1 MNYHS
6 LVLLS
11 ALTPAAIAAK
21 FLNSKWDV
29 TEGQWFTLRFD
40 GCDVSDSLCL
50 LALWRSPHTTEDFIQ
65 AVNPL
70 AGTEQNTSI
79 EVQLVGVPTGT
90 YFFGLEQLKSLV
102 RSPTF
107 LYVSSNDPAGPI
119 PLLAN
124 TRLPLTETTSTRTST
139 GTLSSSDTPTINE
152 STLTAS
158 LTTPAPSTAQA
169 PSSTAAAAITATP
182 TEAITTPDGQGS
194 PQLSSGAKAG
204 IAVGCVA
211 AVVIALALAILFWR
225 RRRRR
230 TQALKVQGAY
240 QSGYS
245 QPTLSCAQGPV
256 HVEDG
261 PGGKAQEL
269 SGRSPPM
276 STPLHYRY
284 GSQGPSTDRS
294 DPHTPTQHLSYLSY
308 LSAQSRSEVYEMS
321 VPENQ
326 TRNST
331 IAAALTQSTATDTTT
346 TAPTSQPPAGGA
358 DKTSTGTTTPGLL
371 DLALGPAK
379 RISSIE
385 MPWFKYEQQP
395 SAASDD
401 RGGRQQ
407 SVSSPELSPPP
418 SVEPP
423 RQQPSPS
430 GSRLSA
436 AQQHLESQYEQL
448 EARRRRILD
457 LESIERQQA
466 ELRERMDVLRREEE
480 GG

>member
-1 MNYHS
+1 M
-6 LVLLS
+6 
-11 ALTPAAIAAK
+11 
-21 FLNSKWDV
+21 
-29 TEGQWFTLRFD
+29 
-40 GCDVSDSLCL
+40 
-50 LALWRSPHTTEDFIQ
+50 
-65 AVNPL
+65 
-70 AGTEQNTSI
+70 
-79 EVQLVGVPTGT
+79 
-90 YFFGLEQLKSLV
+90 
-102 RSPTF
+102 
-107 LYVSSNDPAGPI
+107 
-119 PLLAN
+119 
-124 TRLPLTETTSTRTST
+124 
-139 GTLSSSDTPTINE
+139 
-152 STLTAS
+152 
-158 LTTPAPSTAQA
+158 
-169 PSSTAAAAITATP
+169 
-182 TEAITTPDGQGS
+182 
-194 PQLSSGAKAG
+194 
-204 IAVGCVA
+204 GCVA

-269 SGRSPPM
+269 SGWSPPM
-276 STPLHYRY
+276 STPLHYSY

-308 LSAQSRSEVYEMS
+308 LSAQSRSDVYEMS
-321 VPENQ
+321 VPEDP
-326 TRNST
+326 TRNSAK
-331 IAAALTQSTATDTTT
+331 AAALTQSTAAETTT
-346 TAPTSQPPAGGA
+346 TPPTSHQPADGA
-358 DKTSTGTTTPGLL
+358 DKTCTSTTTPGLL

-401 RGGRQQ
+401 GGGRQQ

-457 LESIERQQA
+457 LETIERQQV